1 MTQSRIPQ
9 KPNRSPRVIAVVVC
23 LVALVAASCSG
34 GGRSSTS
41 TPKSGSGETKGAIV
55 DASACPESGTTG
67 VDGTTIKLGTSLP
80 QSGLYSAFTEIL
92 KGEQAYFSYL
102 NQELGGVEVAGKKYT
117 IELVAKD
124 DAYQAD
130 RTVENVTSLIN
141 DDKVFA
147 LFNVVGT
154 KNNLAIR
161 NLVSTQ
167 CVPDLFAATG
177 SPAWGDTK
185 YPWVLGSELV
195 PYPLEAKAFFDYL
208 ETNKP
213 NAKVAILRASDDFGK
228 AYSDTFRSLIKGS
241 GISIAK
247 EETYN
252 PEQSDTK
259 SQVTS
264 LAATNAD
271 ALLLGATLLAC
282 PDALTNV
289 KASGWKPLTYM
300 SGTCT
305 SKTLMSLAGDAA
317 DGVLSVTDIMEPGL
331 THWDAQPAMVLYKEK
346 VAKYA
351 PDADLE
357 NGIVAYGWTTGAL
370 LAETLHRSPSLTRQA
385 VMETART
392 LEVRDVALLM
402 PGVTL
407 SVNAKDW
414 FLGEMFNL
422 VQYRTAL
429 KHFELVG
436 DLLDFSGRTA
446 TVSPPGLIGG

>member
-1 MTQSRIPQ
+1 MSNTRTRGQHRPIPFLT
-9 KPNRSPRVIAVVVC
+9 V
-23 LVALVAASCSG
+23 LVTTIALVAASCSG
-34 GGRSSTS
+34 GGRSSSSSPGSGSTS
-41 TPKSGSGETKGAIV
+41 TKGGIV
-55 DASACPESGTTG
+55 DASNCPGSETEG
-67 VDGTTIKLGTSLP
+67 VSGTTIKLGTSLP

-92 KGEQAYFSYL
+92 KGESAYFSYL
-102 NQELGGVEVAGKKYT
+102 NQELGGVEVDGKKYT
-117 IELVAKD
+117 IDLVAKD

-130 RTVENVTSLIN
+130 RTVANATALVN

-161 NLVSTQ
+161 DFVNRQ
-167 CVPDLFAATG
+167 CVPNLFAATG
-177 SPAWGDTK
+177 SPAWGDVK

-195 PYPLEAKAFFDYL
+195 PYPLEAKALFDYL
-208 ETNKP
+208 EKNSP
-213 NAKVAILRASDDFGK
+213 SAKVAILRASDDFGR
-228 AYSDTFRSLIKGS
+228 AYSETFRSLIKGS
-241 GISIAK
+241 KITIAK

-271 ALLLGATLLAC
+271 VLLLGATLLAC
-282 PDALTNV
+282 PDALQNV
-289 KASGWKPLTYM
+289 KASGWKPMTYM

-305 SKTLMSLAGDAA
+305 SKTLMALAGDAA
-317 DGVLSVTDIMEPGL
+317 DGVMSVTDIMEPGL
-331 THWDAQPAMVLYKEK
+331 AAWADEPAMKLYLDKI
-346 VAKYA
+346 AKYA
-351 PDADLE
+351 PDADAE

-392 LEVRDVALLM
+392 LKASDVGLLM

-407 SVNAKDW
+407 SVSAKDW
-414 FLGEMFNL
+414 FLGEMFSL
-422 VQYRTAL
+422 AQYRTAL
-429 KHFELVG
+429 GHFELVG
-436 DLLDFSGRTA
+436 SVLDFSGHTA
-446 TVSPPGLIGG
+446 KITPPDLIGG